1 MHSYRL
7 IQSYY
12 REYGILMEE
21 GKPGGYVERGLISC
35 LDKLLVGPLLAS
47 ILTQQT
53 HTQGNSRDH

>member
-1 MHSYRL
+1 
-7 IQSYY
+7 
-12 REYGILMEE
+12 MEE